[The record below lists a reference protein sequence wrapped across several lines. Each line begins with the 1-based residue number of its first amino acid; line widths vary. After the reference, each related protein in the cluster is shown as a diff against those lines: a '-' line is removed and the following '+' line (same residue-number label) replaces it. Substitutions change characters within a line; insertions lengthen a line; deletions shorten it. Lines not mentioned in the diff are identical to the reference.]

1 MSEKMLREIANDS
14 LTPKKRDKESSSDF
28 FERLRGEDDDGLD
41 YEIESYE
48 VISEYRQKTLI
59 NKIQYYKLIM
69 PAQRVSKK
77 FKDLSMSF
85 KFNPLS
91 GDLIALNNE
100 NAIARAVRNI
110 VSTTPGEKFFDP
122 DFGSSIGEILFENVD
137 EITAISIQDEIRNCL
152 NNYEPRVE
160 IIEVNVKPNYDEN
173 QFDVMIS
180 YRIVGVDIP
189 ASQLEFALLPSR

>member
-1 MSEKMLREIANDS
+1 
-14 LTPKKRDKESSSDF
+14 
-28 FERLRGEDDDGLD
+28 
-41 YEIESYE
+41 
-48 VISEYRQKTLI
+48 
-59 NKIQYYKLIM
+59 M
-69 PAQRVSKK
+69 PAQRVSKS

-91 GDLIALNNE
+91 GDLIALKNE

-160 IIEVNVKPNYDEN
+160 LIEVNVKPNYDEN
-173 QFDVMIS
+173 QFDVLIS